1 MNILV
6 TGSAGF
12 IGFHTAK
19 KLLARGDNVIG
30 VDDFNDYY
38 DVKLKEDRNKILE
51 ENENYKV
58 YRQDITYL
66 HCLEKIFTENKIDKV
81 CHLAARAGVRASIED
96 PHLYTKTN
104 IVGTQNLLE
113 LAKVNK
119 IKNFVFAS
127 SSSVYGGNK
136 KIPYSE
142 EDKVD
147 NPVSPYA
154 ATKKSGELLCHAYH
168 HLYKMPITCLRFF
181 TVYGPWGRPDMAYFK
196 FIKLISENK
205 AIPVYNQGDHKRD
218 FTYIDDIVEGV
229 VAALDKQSEFEIINL
244 GNNKTEE
251 LMHFIEV
258 LEKVFGQEA
267 KKKML
272 PMQAGDV
279 HETYAD
285 ITKAKKILGF
295 KPQTTIEQ
303 GLSKFINWYKEYYAT
318 D

>member
-295 KPQTTIEQ
+295 NPQTTIEQ